1 MPELT
6 VEVGG
11 RSYRLGCGE
20 GEENHLQGLAKTV
33 DTEATRLTRQLG
45 QMPEGRLMLMV
56 ALMLAD
62 RMTEAEALSAE
73 NARLAAEAGEAV
85 EHAATHPEVSD
96 TITPEREA
104 QISASLDDLAARI
117 DTLVGRIEGHA

>member
-1 MPELT
+1 MPEVA

-11 RSYRLGCGE
+11 RSYRIGCGE
-20 GEENHLQGLAKTV
+20 GEEPHLLGLAKTV
-33 DTEATRLTRQLG
+33 DDEAVTLTRQLG

-62 RMTEAEALSAE
+62 RMTEAETQ
-73 NARLAAEAGEAV
+73 NA
-85 EHAATHPEVSD
+85 EHAQRVDELNDAAQQSATHPEVSD
-96 TITPEREA
+96 AVTPEREA
-104 QISASLDDLAARI
+104 QITASLDDLAARI